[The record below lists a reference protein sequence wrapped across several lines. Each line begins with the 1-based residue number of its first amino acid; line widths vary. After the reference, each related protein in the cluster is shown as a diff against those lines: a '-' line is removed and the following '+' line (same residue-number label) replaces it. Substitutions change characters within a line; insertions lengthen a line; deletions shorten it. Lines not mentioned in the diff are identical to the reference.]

1 MASDDGGV
9 FRLRKAAVGL
19 SGLSALNAG
28 GENRIKKNPVKSSPH
43 GTIQNIYQRNCGR
56 RRPGEKGKWGWVAV
70 ATVYLHGLPV
80 SMLVSAKLSGYL
92 LSLLL
97 ASVLFFAG
105 SESLS
110 ERQVLLLLRAD
121 MQKRTCVSSH
131 STPRRHLLE
140 ARTPFLCV

>member
-1 MASDDGGV
+1 M
-9 FRLRKAAVGL
+9 
-19 SGLSALNAG
+19 
-28 GENRIKKNPVKSSPH
+28 KKNPVKSSPRA
-43 GTIQNIYQRNCGR
+43 TSQNIYQRNCGR
-56 RRPGEKGKWGWVAV
+56 RQSGEKGKWEWVAV
-70 ATVYLHGLPV
+70 ATVYLQGLPV

-121 MQKRTCVSSH
+121 MHKRTCVSSH
-131 STPRRHLLE
+131 SALRRHLLE